1 MRKYSN
7 LVELSREYIREHISK
22 DEFKE
27 AVKEIEIFQPIEDDV
42 DDTVYYN
49 GNKNLWDEFT
59 TNEYTY
65 DITSGKYK
73 FKDVKKE
80 SDRAQV

>member
-49 GNKNLWDEFT
+49 GNKNLWFDEIIVRQIDEFT
-59 TNEYTY
+59 TNER
-65 DITSGKYK
+65 DK
-73 FKDVKKE
+73 
-80 SDRAQV
+80 

>member
-7 LVELSREYIREHISK
+7 LVELSRDYIREHISK
-22 DEFKE
+22 EEFKE

-49 GNKNLWDEFT
+49 GNKN
-59 TNEYTY
+59 
-65 DITSGKYK
+65 S
-73 FKDVKKE
+73 
-80 SDRAQV
+80 

>member
-1 MRKYSN
+1 MRKYST
-7 LVELSREYIREHISK
+7 LVELSRDYIREHISK

-49 GNKNLWDEFT
+49 GNKNSWFE
-59 TNEYTY
+59 
-65 DITSGKYK
+65 
-73 FKDVKKE
+73 VKAYLKLTDSQLKE
-80 SDRAQV
+80 LIQLERGEL